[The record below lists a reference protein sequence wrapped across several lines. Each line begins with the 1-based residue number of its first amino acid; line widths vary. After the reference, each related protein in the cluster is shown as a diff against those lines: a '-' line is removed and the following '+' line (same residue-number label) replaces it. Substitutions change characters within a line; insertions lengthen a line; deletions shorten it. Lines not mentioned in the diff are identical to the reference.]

1 MLYLNKILLFLVVS
15 WLLII
20 QYYKV
25 PFHVESSDWYSVY
38 IISILIIYGIY
49 KFTTLYFWN
58 QKLSF
63 SPLSIFWYS
72 LLNLFI
78 LSFIYFN
85 LIWGTSWSLVLFFKI
100 ITFLI
105 LPFLITIISYSFAK
119 KILNYI
125 NWFNNEEMA
134 FRFLMSLWLWFFLFL
149 TPLIILWS
157 FGLYNIWTVITILIV
172 FILISYKELYESFV
186 SLYTFKIEVPNH
198 KPNWNIFEQIN
209 LYLLSS
215 EFLFIFINFLI
226 WVNFIN
232 IVRPMP
238 IWWDDLWVYM
248 NFPQIMA
255 NSWEI
260 LKWVWM
266 ISWQVLTWIWYMFHS
281 APQAFFLNQLWWILS
296 IITLIIVFSSLLKT
310 DKKNFLNLPLLWAA
324 VFYSMPMVIFQQA
337 KDMKLDPWLFF
348 ISIIGLYLTYYL
360 SLKYLWFEE
369 NEKIENWKLKIE
381 NNKFLNFFLKITSV
395 FKSNNWISNFFDKKE
410 KLVYMLIIWIIIW
423 LAFSIKFTTLML
435 ILGIIWVIF
444 YINIGFSWF
453 LWYFFAFIAIFTKLK
468 LWSYLN
474 INYPKDNDF
483 LLNNVFIFCIIISI
497 ILFSYTF
504 YKYNL
509 KFLKKAFILTLIFST
524 WIFLGTS
531 TWLIKN
537 VSESWNNISIVN
549 ILNWKAPIYFQDYT
563 KIYSQDELNKIEEK
577 FKVEATSSSWKTQ
590 NEDLGRYFWYE
601 DGINNYLK
609 LPLNLT
615 FQSNQSWEYTE
626 ITYIFL
632 ALIPLILIFLN
643 FKNVVWTFWI
653 ILWIIFEFLY
663 FFYSPTSK
671 LLTDFFAI
679 QQLPGWYIFIVA
691 FFLLILIYFIYWLK
705 NDKISQIFKLNI
717 VFITIYVL
725 IFVVAAY
732 GIVWYW
738 IVMYFSFLLIIL
750 AWWYYITQE
759 DTSNEKLNIFRLLW
773 SIVLFTIVSIY
784 FLKSSYPH
792 WFNNL
797 KNAWFN
803 EFKAWIVNQEE
814 WIFNSHPDYFTILAT
829 LNISNQDKIV
839 NEIVSEIK
847 NKIIKKIILD
857 NSWDKLTLWRLESIL
872 KQFWNQ
878 DLQKLWADS
887 TTEIT
892 IKTEVK
898 NILNKIY
905 KLVLYPPKEIQNNDG
920 IYRIWTFLTYFISN
934 NRNRYYDDSLIFQ
947 FDKYFYNK
955 DPEITIWRMKKMWLK
970 YLLVDLNA
978 ATIDKD
984 PRHDLTR
991 RFENLLQTFK
1001 SSRLEL
1007 IQTDSICLQIALE
1020 EKDSN
1025 YMTYAWVNYESYTQ
1039 NGETI
1044 NRWKKQLDCYNHI
1057 LQIMKEW
1064 KISPNSYSYLMP
1076 LANYMKENP
1085 PKDQN
1090 ELINLFRNYIS
1101 HGWLALF
1108 KIK

>member
-1 MLYLNKILLFLVVS
+1 
-15 WLLII
+15 
-20 QYYKV
+20 
-25 PFHVESSDWYSVY
+25 
-38 IISILIIYGIY
+38 
-49 KFTTLYFWN
+49 
-58 QKLSF
+58 
-63 SPLSIFWYS
+63 
-72 LLNLFI
+72 
-78 LSFIYFN
+78 
-85 LIWGTSWSLVLFFKI
+85 
-100 ITFLI
+100 
-105 LPFLITIISYSFAK
+105 
-119 KILNYI
+119 
-125 NWFNNEEMA
+125 
-134 FRFLMSLWLWFFLFL
+134 
-149 TPLIILWS
+149 
-157 FGLYNIWTVITILIV
+157 
-172 FILISYKELYESFV
+172 
-186 SLYTFKIEVPNH
+186 
-198 KPNWNIFEQIN
+198 
-209 LYLLSS
+209 
-215 EFLFIFINFLI
+215 
-226 WVNFIN
+226 
-232 IVRPMP
+232 
-238 IWWDDLWVYM
+238 
-248 NFPQIMA
+248 
-255 NSWEI
+255 
-260 LKWVWM
+260 
-266 ISWQVLTWIWYMFHS
+266 
-281 APQAFFLNQLWWILS
+281 
-296 IITLIIVFSSLLKT
+296 TLIIVFSSLLKT
-310 DKKNFLNLPLLWAA
+310 DKKNFLNLPLLGAA

-337 KDMKLDPWLFF
+337 KDMKLDPGLFF

-360 SLKYLWFEE
+360 SLKYLGFEE
-369 NEKIENWKLKIE
+369 NEKIENGKLKIE

-395 FKSNNWISNFFDKKE
+395 FKSNNGISNFFDKKE
-410 KLVYMLIIWIIIW
+410 KLVYMLIIGIIIG

-435 ILGIIWVIF
+435 ILGIIGVIF
-444 YINIGFSWF
+444 YINIGFSGF
-453 LWYFFAFIAIFTKLK
+453 LGYFFAFIAIFTKLK

-524 WIFLGTS
+524 GIFLGTS

-537 VSESWNNISIVN
+537 VSESGNNISIVN
-549 ILNWKAPIYFQDYT
+549 ILNGKAPIYFQDYT

-577 FKVEATSSSWKTQ
+577 FKVEATSSSGKTQ
-590 NEDLGRYFWYE
+590 NEDLGRYFGYE

-615 FQSNQSWEYTE
+615 FQSNQSGEYTE

-643 FKNVVWTFWI
+643 FKNVVGTFGI
-653 ILWIIFEFLY
+653 ILGIIFEFLY

-679 QQLPGWYIFIVA
+679 QQLPGGYIFIVA
-691 FFLLILIYFIYWLK
+691 FFLLILIYFIYGLK

-732 GIVWYW
+732 GIVWYG

-750 AWWYYITQE
+750 AGGYYITQE
-759 DTSNEKLNIFRLLW
+759 DTSNEKLNIFRLLG

-792 WFNNL
+792 GFNNL
-797 KNAWFN
+797 KNAGFN
-803 EFKAWIVNQEE
+803 EFKAGIVNQEE
-814 WIFNSHPDYFTILAT
+814 GIFNSHPDYFTILAT

-857 NSWDKLTLWRLESIL
+857 NSGDKLTLGRLESIL
-872 KQFWNQ
+872 KQFGNQ
-878 DLQKLWADS
+878 DLQKLGADS

-920 IYRIWTFLTYFISN
+920 IYRIGTFLTYFISN

-955 DPEITIWRMKKMWLK
+955 DPEITIGRMKKMGLK

-1025 YMTYAWVNYESYTQ
+1025 YMTYAGVNYESYTQ

-1044 NRWKKQLDCYNHI
+1044 NRGKKQLDCYNHI
-1057 LQIMKEW
+1057 LQIMKEG